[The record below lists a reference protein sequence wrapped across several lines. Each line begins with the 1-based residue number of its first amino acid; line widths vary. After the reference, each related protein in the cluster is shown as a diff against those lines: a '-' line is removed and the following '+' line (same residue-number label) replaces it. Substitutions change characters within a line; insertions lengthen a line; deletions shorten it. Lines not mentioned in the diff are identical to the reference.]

1 MAVWKRMLLQAVLSI
16 QLVIGCEIQNM
27 TVEKK
32 MVLAEALFVR
42 ITLSWQVLRIL
53 KFEKRLLTATAA

>member
-1 MAVWKRMLLQAVLSI
+1 
-16 QLVIGCEIQNM
+16 M

-32 MVLAEALFVR
+32 MVLAETLFMR
-42 ITLSWQVLRIL
+42 TTLSWQVLRIL